1 MTLNAPTFNQLMG
14 HCEID
19 WTILKVDRGHVLAL
33 TATQAS
39 YVSLQ
44 DDGSIDIDIGNDY
57 SVVD

>member
-1 MTLNAPTFNQLMG
+1 MG